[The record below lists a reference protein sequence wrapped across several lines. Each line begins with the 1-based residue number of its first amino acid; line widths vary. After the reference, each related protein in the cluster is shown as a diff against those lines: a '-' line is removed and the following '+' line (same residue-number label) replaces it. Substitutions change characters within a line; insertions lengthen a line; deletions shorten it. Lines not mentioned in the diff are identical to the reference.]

1 MNRAKVWARGHGFAA
16 AVAQLADRLEHS
28 TTPAGAICVV
38 DAAAE
43 RVDAVRRI
51 LEAGP
56 AAVVLTHPA
65 HASRAAVE
73 LLTDA
78 ATPVVVDRP
87 FLRPD
92 DVEAARGVAVCH
104 VLVDVVS
111 GPADFRAALLDGIG
125 WLRSLAG
132 APVSVVSADR
142 TADAVLAEVVGR
154 EGLTA
159 VLTATRQDTA
169 IAPALFVDGL
179 GATRL
184 EVEIDAVAGIRRSSI
199 HDADGVLTRPGRYEA
214 RERVALRRAVDAL
227 AGASGDDL
235 AQLRHDVGI
244 ADVLLGSPREH
255 PTLLP

>member
-1 MNRAKVWARGHGFAA
+1 MSRTKVWAHQQRFTA
-16 AVAQLADRLEHS
+16 AVAQLPDRLERA
-28 TTPAGAICVV
+28 TTPAGAVCVI
-38 DAAAE
+38 DAATE
-43 RVDAVRRI
+43 GVDGVRRL

-65 HASRAAVE
+65 HASRAAME

-78 ATPVVVDRP
+78 AAPVVVDRP

-92 DVEAARGVAVCH
+92 DVEAARGVAVRH

-125 WLRSLAG
+125 WLRFLAG

-142 TADAVLAEVVGR
+142 TPDAVLAEVVGHG
-154 EGLTA
+154 GLTA
-159 VLTATRQDTA
+159 VLTATRQDTS
-169 IAPALFVDGL
+169 IAPALSVDGL

-214 RERVALRRAVDAL
+214 RERLALRRALDAI
-227 AGASGDDL
+227 AGAACDDL
-235 AQLRHDVGI
+235 AELNHDAGI
-244 ADVLLGSPREH
+244 AELILGVPDRGALL
-255 PTLLP
+255 